1 MANHSD
7 KLAYRGQLKAVKKQ
21 LDNFREY
28 RRVVLTSDMT
38 ADEKRRVIDD
48 LDAAINNILQ
58 NIIPQLKQDVDLPVF
73 DIPLID
79 RAIGE

>member
-1 MANHSD
+1 
-7 KLAYRGQLKAVKKQ
+7 
-21 LDNFREY
+21 
-28 RRVVLTSDMT
+28 MT